1 MKKVRA
7 FIIST
12 EWIDV
17 EFHFPVVHLIM
28 LQFTNLL
35 SSKRVKN
42 PSMGKIKI
50 HLVIFISAITVKREI
65 SCFDILR
72 YLSNLIDFSYV
83 IMCQA
88 RSGRIS
94 LYLSL

>member
-1 MKKVRA
+1 
-7 FIIST
+7 
-12 EWIDV
+12 
-17 EFHFPVVHLIM
+17 
-28 LQFTNLL
+28 
-35 SSKRVKN
+35 
-42 PSMGKIKI
+42 MGKIKI

-65 SCFDILR
+65 SRFDILR
-72 YLSNLIDFSYV
+72 YLYNLIDFSYV